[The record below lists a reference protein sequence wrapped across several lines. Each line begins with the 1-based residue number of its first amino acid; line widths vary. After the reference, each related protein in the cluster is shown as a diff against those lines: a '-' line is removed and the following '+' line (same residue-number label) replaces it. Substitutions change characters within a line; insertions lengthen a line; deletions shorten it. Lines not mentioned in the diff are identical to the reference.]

1 MAFNKLWQIL
11 GKENKKRLILKE
23 SKEALQDKRLKFIQ
37 VEVDEYNLTAME
49 ITHHLTN
56 LGFSDPVM
64 RHPPYFAYYYKP
76 YFNYIIFLESKI
88 VIEKIDGFY
97 S

>member
-1 MAFNKLWQIL
+1 
-11 GKENKKRLILKE
+11 
-23 SKEALQDKRLKFIQ
+23 
-37 VEVDEYNLTAME
+37 ME